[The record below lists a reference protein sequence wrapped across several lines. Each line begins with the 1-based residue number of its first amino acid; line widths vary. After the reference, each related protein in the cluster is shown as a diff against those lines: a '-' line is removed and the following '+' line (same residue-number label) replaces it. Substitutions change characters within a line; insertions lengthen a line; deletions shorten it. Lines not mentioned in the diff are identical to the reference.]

1 MEKIT
6 VSILIMICTL
16 ILLSGYISPVDN
28 STNNIDTMNF
38 SNTSYLDHNI
48 TIQKNQTQSFNN
60 ENLVVFERNIS
71 IFDYG
76 TLNITNSEL
85 NSINVTLTINVCGGK
100 INVVNSTIDASGHLN
115 IINSNAAF
123 INAEIDKNNNMSLYF
138 NKDHVLFYHSYIGF
152 YSDKFKSAC
161 YISGIMYGKT
171 YPYSNYG
178 YIPLTPSIFYNNSY
192 TGKLALKL
200 LLRGDN
206 NGTGEIELY
215 QHSKFIENISI
226 PVKDGKYSYNTT
238 INLPQ
243 DIKSVEIGNTEKL
256 GFKIPENSKYVVA
269 GEDGN
274 ITFYNITIVALSN
287 DTENYFGIDNYN
299 LVVCNSSINSYN
311 SDFDTNMKNYYA
323 YQEILNPDKKSI
335 FLINSTFNS
344 FNSLY
349 NGSVYKNSP
358 FFDINSSVFYYET
371 LDLKFTNGIQVIP
384 LSYNI
389 SPDNYNKSLNK
400 IARTCDENIKNDS
413 GLVNYQSMY
422 LFEIQ
427 NNNTLQYYGD
437 YQLTSGK
444 YQYNFSIPYIPMFKQ
459 NYKIEIYI
467 KIPDINY
474 SLYRPTQLISGK
486 MVEFLLNITSELQS
500 SIVKVRITFSD
511 ALIYNQT
518 LSLGENNTISIPI
531 NIDSKNNGE
540 LLYNISYKNALYN
553 YSINENKKLFLDF
566 VPQKTVLHKYVL
578 TIDSSQTNWELIIG
592 NKTINEK
599 NNSIDMVLP
608 SGKYNITISKSGY
621 ASRSININL
630 NENSTLY
637 ISLQKIHTPVS
648 TSHLYMIFYGIT
660 GFIIA
665 SLFVLLVYFKK
676 TVTCDN
682 CGTKYYTSYNQCP
695 VCLNTKKAN
704 VLKRK
709 IKK

>member
-1 MEKIT
+1 MKKII
-6 VSILIMICTL
+6 VWILIMICTL
-16 ILLSGYISPVDN
+16 ILLSSYISPVDN

-60 ENLVVFERNIS
+60 ENIEVFDRNIS

-85 NSINVTLTINVCGGK
+85 NSINVTVTINVCGGK

-115 IINSNAAF
+115 IINSNASF
-123 INAEIDKNNNMSLYF
+123 INAEIDKNSNMSVYF
-138 NKDHVLFYHSYIGF
+138 QKDTILFYHSYIGF
-152 YSDKFKSAC
+152 HSGRFKSSC

-178 YIPLTPSIFYNNSY
+178 YIPLTSNIFYNNSY

-200 LLRGDN
+200 LLHGDN

-215 QHSKFIENISI
+215 EHSKFIENISI
-226 PVKDGKYSYNTT
+226 PVKEGTYSYNTT
-238 INLPQ
+238 INLTE
-243 DIKSVEIGNTEKL
+243 DIKSAEIGNVEKL
-256 GFKIPENSKYVVA
+256 AFEIPENSEHVVA

-274 ITFYNITIVALSN
+274 ITFYNITTVALSN

-299 LVVCNSSINSYN
+299 IVILNSSINSYN

-323 YQEILNPDKKSI
+323 YQKILNPNKKSI

-349 NGSVYKNSP
+349 NGSIYKNSP
-358 FFDINSSVFYYET
+358 FFDINSSVLYYET
-371 LDLKFTNGIQVIP
+371 IDLKFTNSMQIIP
-384 LSYNI
+384 LSYSIFPN
-389 SPDNYNKSLNK
+389 DYNESLNK
-400 IARTCDENIKNDS
+400 IATACNDNIKNDS

-427 NNNTLQYYGD
+427 NNNSLKYYGD

-444 YQYNFSIPYIPMFKQ
+444 YQYNFSIPPIPKFKQ
-459 NYKIEIYI
+459 NYEIEIYV

-474 SLYRPTQLISGK
+474 SLYKPTQLISGK

-500 SIVKVRITFSD
+500 SIVKVRITFSGT
-511 ALIYNQT
+511 LIYNQT
-518 LSLGENNTISIPI
+518 LSLGENNTISVPI

-540 LLYNISYKNALYN
+540 LRYNISYKNPLYN
-553 YSINENKKLFLDF
+553 YSINENQTLFLDF
-566 VPQKTVLHKYVL
+566 VPQKTVLQKYVL
-578 TIDSSQTNWELIIG
+578 TIDSSHTNWELIVE
-592 NKTINEK
+592 NKTIIEK
-599 NNSIDMVLP
+599 NKSIDMVLP

-621 ASRSININL
+621 ASKSININL
-630 NENSTLY
+630 TENSTLY

-648 TSHLYMIFYGIT
+648 TSHFYMIFYGIT

-665 SLFVLLVYFKK
+665 SLFVLLVYSKK

-682 CGTKYYTSYNQCP
+682 CGTKYYASYNQCP
-695 VCLNTKKAN
+695 VCLNPKKAN
-704 VLKRK
+704 ILKRK
-709 IKK
+709 LKK